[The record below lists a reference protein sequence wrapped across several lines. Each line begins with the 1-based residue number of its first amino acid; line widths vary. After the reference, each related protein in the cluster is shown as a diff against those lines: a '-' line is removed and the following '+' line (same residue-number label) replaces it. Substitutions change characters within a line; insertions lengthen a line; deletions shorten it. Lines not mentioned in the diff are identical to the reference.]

1 MMKINNDNYIPRIMD
16 KIIQKHLKI
25 AGAIC
30 VEGPKWCGKTWT
42 SRQNSNSEFLVGS
55 AANVFSNRQLAIL
68 NPEYVLKG
76 EFPRMIDEWQEVPSL
91 WDATREEVDKYSQN
105 GLFILTGSSTPTH
118 KGVLHSGAGRI
129 VRLRMNTMTLFE
141 SGDSTGILSLKDLL
155 LDEIKTEYVD
165 KLDFK
170 KLAYL
175 IVRGGWPKNIK
186 TSFDDCE
193 VLPRSYIDSILESK
207 LLDENNNAY
216 NSNYIKLILKSLAR
230 NVSTTVSERSI
241 INDIS
246 QNEVDSISRPTLSKY
261 LDFLNNMFLFSNLES
276 YSLNPRSSLRVKQQE
291 KKYFCDPSLVCALLD
306 LTPNKIMSDLNL
318 YGLLFEGLV
327 IRDLKVYAQANEAKV
342 YHYQDYLDNELD
354 AVVEFK
360 NGEWCA
366 IEIKLGLNQVEQ
378 AAKQLNKAIDVIT
391 RSKNK
396 PPINKCIIVGFGN
409 LVYKRKE
416 DGIIVIPINVLK
428 D

>member
-1 MMKINNDNYIPRIMD
+1 MKINNDNYIPRIMD

-55 AANVFSNRQLAIL
+55 AANAFSNRQLAIL

-165 KLDFK
+165 ELDFK

-291 KKYFCDPSLVCALLD
+291 KKYFCDPSLACALLD

-342 YHYQDYLDNELD
+342 YHYQDYLYNELD
-354 AVVEFK
+354 AVIEFK

-378 AAKQLNKAIDVIT
+378 AAKQLNKAIDAIT

-416 DGIIVIPINVLK
+416 DGIIVIPINALK

>member
-55 AANVFSNRQLAIL
+55 AANAFSNRQLAIL

-165 KLDFK
+165 ELDFK

-291 KKYFCDPSLVCALLD
+291 KKYFCDPSLACALLD

-342 YHYQDYLDNELD
+342 YHYQDYLYNELD
-354 AVVEFK
+354 AVIEFK

-378 AAKQLNKAIDVIT
+378 AAKQLNKAIDAIT

-416 DGIIVIPINVLK
+416 DGIIVIPINALK

>member
-1 MMKINNDNYIPRIMD
+1 MKINNDNYIPRIMD

-55 AANVFSNRQLAIL
+55 AANAFSNRQLAIL

-155 LDEIKTEYVD
+155 LDEIKTKYVD
-165 KLDFK
+165 ELDFK

-186 TSFDDCE
+186 TSFNDCE

-261 LDFLNNMFLFSNLES
+261 LDFLNNMFLFSNLEP
-276 YSLNPRSSLRVKQQE
+276 YSLNTKIFFKSKTTRKKILLWPIFSLCFIR
-291 KKYFCDPSLVCALLD
+291 

-354 AVVEFK
+354 AVIEFK

-378 AAKQLNKAIDVIT
+378 AAKQLNKAIDAIT

-416 DGIIVIPINVLK
+416 DGIIVIPINALK

>member
-16 KIIQKHLKI
+16 KIIQKYLKI

-55 AANVFSNRQLAIL
+55 AANAFSNRQLAIL

-91 WDATREEVDKYSQN
+91 WDATREEVDKYSKN

-141 SGDSTGILSLKDLL
+141 SKDSTGILSLKDLL
-155 LDEIKTEYVD
+155 LDDIKTEYVD
-165 KLDFK
+165 ELDFK

-207 LLDENNNAY
+207 LLDENDNAY

-261 LDFLNNMFLFSNLES
+261 LDFLNNMFLFSNLEP

-291 KKYFCDPSLVCALLD
+291 KRYFCDPSLACALLD
-306 LTPNKIMSDLNL
+306 LTPNKIMDDLNL

-354 AVVEFK
+354 AVIEFK

-378 AAKQLNKAIDVIT
+378 AAKQLNKAIDAIT

-416 DGIIVIPINVLK
+416 DGIIVIPINALK

>member
-1 MMKINNDNYIPRIMD
+1 MMKINNDNYMPRIMD
-16 KIIQKHLKI
+16 KIIQKYLKI

-55 AANVFSNRQLAIL
+55 AANAFSNRQLAIL

-91 WDATREEVDKYSQN
+91 WDATREEVDKYSKN

-165 KLDFK
+165 ELDFK

-186 TSFDDCE
+186 TSFDNCE

-261 LDFLNNMFLFSNLES
+261 LDFLNNMFLFSNLEP

-291 KKYFCDPSLVCALLD
+291 KRYFCDPSLACALLD
-306 LTPNKIMSDLNL
+306 LTPNKIMDDLNL

-327 IRDLKVYAQANEAKV
+327 IRDLKVYAQANDAKV

-354 AVVEFK
+354 AVIEFK

-378 AAKQLNKAIDVIT
+378 AAKQLNKAIDAIT

-416 DGIIVIPINVLK
+416 DGIIVIPINALK

>member
-1 MMKINNDNYIPRIMD
+1 MKINNDNYMPRIMD
-16 KIIQKHLKI
+16 KIIQKYLKI

-55 AANVFSNRQLAIL
+55 AANAFSNRQLAIL

-76 EFPRMIDEWQEVPSL
+76 DFPRMIDEWQEVPSL
-91 WDATREEVDKYSQN
+91 WDATREEVDKYSKN

-165 KLDFK
+165 ELDFK

-186 TSFDDCE
+186 TSFDNCE

-261 LDFLNNMFLFSNLES
+261 LDFLNNMFLFSNLKP

-291 KKYFCDPSLVCALLD
+291 KRYFCDPSLACALLD
-306 LTPNKIMSDLNL
+306 LTPNKIMDDLNL

-327 IRDLKVYAQANEAKV
+327 IRDLKVYAQANDAKV

-354 AVVEFK
+354 AVIEFK

-378 AAKQLNKAIDVIT
+378 AAKQLNKAIDAIT

-416 DGIIVIPINVLK
+416 DGIIVIPINALK